1 MAGVAHSLSR
11 GTGGVTGGLR
21 SVASSGLVGLAGVG
35 FAALLLRAAPG
46 PSALTVA
53 MVLAALV
60 GVSAAIVAPRAVF
73 AVGIFLLP
81 VVSIKVLRGDLILPL
96 VLIATLITARASL
109 PKIPYPI
116 AIGLVVYVSM
126 NAISMLNAPSPAR
139 AVSFMVVTVFLY
151 LAAVW
156 LAGLLRHRRFAVTAI
171 KAYIWSCLASAA
183 IGAVA
188 AHVHLPLSNLL
199 LFGGTRARAFFLDPN
214 DFGSYLVPAAAI
226 LLEEIARPRLL
237 GWPMR
242 RLVLA
247 LVVLLIGIVESFSR
261 DAILNVAVVFLVVF
275 GVYALRKDGIRGAI
289 RTVTIGLFLI
299 VAGFGFLAATGSLN
313 YFSQRSKAQTYD
325 TQRFSNQAN
334 ALRQATH
341 SFVGHGPGQAEVL
354 LPLPT
359 HSLWV
364 RAFFEEGALG
374 LIGTILV
381 YGGTLIAAWQLAA
394 RDANLYGIGSAA
406 LLGSWLGLVVA
417 STFVDTVHWR
427 LPYLLAGFVWASAAP
442 REPSATR

>member
-21 SVASSGLVGLAGVG
+21 SVANSGLVGLAGIG

-46 PSALTVA
+46 PSALTVV

-81 VVSIKVLRGDLILPL
+81 VVSIKLLRGDLILPL

-116 AIGLVVYVSM
+116 AIGIVIYVSM
-126 NAISMLNAPSPAR
+126 NAISMLNAPAPSR

-156 LAGLLRHRRFAVTAI
+156 LAGLLRHRRFAVTAV
-171 KAYIWSCLASAA
+171 KTYIWSCLACAA
-183 IGAVA
+183 IGSVAV
-188 AHVHLPLSNLL
+188 HVHLPLSNML

-237 GWPMR
+237 GWSTR

-247 LVVLLIGIVESFSR
+247 LVVLLVGIVESFSR
-261 DAILNVAVVFLVVF
+261 DAILNVAIAFLVVM
-275 GVYALRKDGIRGAI
+275 GVYALRRDGIRGAI
-289 RTVTIGLFLI
+289 RTVTIGFFL
-299 VAGFGFLAATGSLN
+299 VLAGFGFLAATGSLD

-325 TQRFSNQAN
+325 AQRFSNQAN
-334 ALRQATH
+334 ALNEATH
-341 SFVGHGPGQAEVL
+341 SFLGHGPGQAEVL

-381 YGGTLIAAWQLAA
+381 YGGTLIAAWQLAS
-394 RDANLYGIGSAA
+394 RDASLFGIGSAA
-406 LLGSWLGLVVA
+406 LLGSWLGLIVA

-427 LPYLLAGFVWASAAP
+427 LPYLLAGFVWAGAARSAP
-442 REPSATR
+442 R